1 MSTTA
6 VLLMAYG
13 TPRHP
18 DEIEAY
24 YTDIRRGR
32 PPTPEA
38 LADLVARY
46 DAIGGISPLA
56 ELTERQRDAL
66 QAALDAKSPG
76 HYRVTLG
83 LKHASPQIEEAVDAL
98 AAEGITD
105 RKSVV

>member
-1 MSTTA
+1 MNTPDTA

-18 DEIEAY
+18 DEIEPY

-38 LADLVARY
+38 LADLTARY
-46 DAIGGISPLA
+46 AAI
-56 ELTERQRDAL
+56 
-66 QAALDAKSPG
+66 
-76 HYRVTLG
+76 
-83 LKHASPQIEEAVDAL
+83 
-98 AAEGITD
+98 D